1 MMEYKIASKTAK
13 ENSLGVKS
21 ASRSQ
26 EPKSIAITKLKG
38 TVQRDFGPPTFFHH
52 SNLPGPL
59 TNSLKHFSILVLF
72 SPRHLYFSESPRG
85 IIPQRVNLSGVSY
98 PGESSDFSGS

>member
-1 MMEYKIASKTAK
+1 MMEYKITSKTAK

-38 TVQRDFGPPTFFHH
+38 TVQRDFGPPTFF
-52 SNLPGPL
+52 SSFEPAWATDQQFKTFFDFG
-59 TNSLKHFSILVLF
+59 FVFAEIFVLF
-72 SPRHLYFSESPRG
+72 
-85 IIPQRVNLSGVSY
+85 
-98 PGESSDFSGS
+98 